1 MLSSSD
7 NVIAV
12 VARRGDDAPPV
23 PRPVYTSPPRTGS
36 TDDAPEESPADELGR
51 RQDRHNDDDCPP
63 PLSFL
68 SPPWVSLIL
77 PCPDGAFPYLT
88 PHMLRQC
95 FPARHY
101 PHLVLGIA
109 VRDTCVVP
117 AATSH
122 RKEGEDG
129 DTKKEP
135 TPNGGLAGTKRT
147 TNPRTAKKGHAFASA
162 SYHGGGSKTLVDPWL
177 LEYRRTIVP
186 TFDLWD
192 DGHYGKGNSPNGSGG
207 SQAATNGPKGK
218 GGNSKSASRGGGGGA
233 PPSFSATALPA
244 VSSNDKIWLKTPQGR
259 LPLSADAYMDAA
271 LHLTR
276 CGLGKSSEYVVPLF
290 DAIPPPPPTT
300 TTPLT
305 AKMTSSTR
313 TATTTATATTASSH
327 PSTAV
332 ASAKRKA
339 LAVQRCQNWHR
350 QCVQHIHDAAR
361 RRPQGGGSS
370 VVRVLA
376 PVVLDPTHRPSAP
389 TSRADYGENS
399 RGQVDDD
406 DDDDADDNEDDDLL
420 LRQLRDQRADDSD
433 EAEFDGSVLIG
444 WHALDAVQR
453 RHALQRWQ
461 EHRRHHHAAQP
472 DALIPA
478 HPDGDG
484 NGIEKKERGAAA
496 VVVVLKTRTLMQF
509 LDAAL
514 LERGAIARSGVL
526 VACDLPAVWSRNH
539 KAFVLRLPPPS
550 RPSQGDRNPP
560 VTASSRA
567 PEKTRTE
574 AAMGDSRSPKRPR
587 LDPNSECDQ
596 DKNGGNAKQ
605 GLLDE
610 NGCVNVS
617 PHCDGIDDGDV
628 SRHPWFRDASPVI
641 RGCPCATCRH
651 HTRAYIYHLV
661 CAKELLGEV
670 LLFVHNLHHI
680 LALVD
685 RINQDNVSTS
695 DSFTINEY
703 ITEQLPPTAAKER
716 GGKVLRN

>member
-1 MLSSSD
+1 MTTEEGEIMLSSSD
-7 NVIAV
+7 DEDVIV
-12 VARRGDDAPPV
+12 VVERRRGDDAPPA

-36 TDDAPEESPADELGR
+36 TDDAREDPSADELSFS
-51 RQDRHNDDDCPP
+51 P
-63 PLSFL
+63 PL
-68 SPPWVSLIL
+68 VSLIL

-95 FPARHY
+95 FPARRY

-117 AATSH
+117 TATGN
-122 RKEGEDG
+122 RKEEGG
-129 DTKKEP
+129 DTKKP
-135 TPNGGLAGTKRT
+135 TPNGGLAGKKRT

-162 SYHGGGSKTLVDPWL
+162 SNHGGGGKTLVDPWL

-192 DGHYGKGNSPNGSGG
+192 DGHDGNDNSPNDPGG
-207 SQAATNGPKGK
+207 SQAATSGSKGK
-218 GGNSKSASRGGGGGA
+218 GGSSSKATSRGGGGGGGA
-233 PPSFSATALPA
+233 PSSSSATALPA

-259 LPLSADAYMDAA
+259 LPLSADAYMEAA

-300 TTPLT
+300 TTT
-305 AKMTSSTR
+305 ATPAAKLASSTR
-313 TATTTATATTASSH
+313 TTTTASSSSF
-327 PSTAV
+327 PPTAV
-332 ASAKRKA
+332 ASAKRKVQ
-339 LAVQRCQNWHR
+339 AVQRCQNWYR
-350 QCVQHIHDAAR
+350 QCVQHTRDATR
-361 RRPQGGGSS
+361 RHAQGGSGGSSPSS

-376 PVVLDPTHRPSAP
+376 PVVLDPAHRPTPAP
-389 TSRADYGENS
+389 SRANNDESGR
-399 RGQVDDD
+399 RGDDDNGDDDNDDD
-406 DDDDADDNEDDDLL
+406 DDDLL
-420 LRQLRDQRADDSD
+420 HRQLLDQRADDSD
-433 EAEFDGSVLIG
+433 EAEFGGCVLIG
-444 WHALDAVQR
+444 WHALDDVQR
-453 RHALQRWQ
+453 NHVVKRWQ
-461 EHRRHHHAAQP
+461 EHRRHAAQP
-472 DALIPA
+472 VAPIPA
-478 HPDGDG
+478 DPNADG
-484 NGIEKKERGAAA
+484 NGFQKMDRGAAA
-496 VVVVLKTRTLMQF
+496 VVVLKTRNLMQF

-514 LERGAIARSGVL
+514 LESDAIVRSRVL
-526 VACDLPAVWSRNH
+526 VACDLPSVWSRNR

-550 RPSQGDRNPP
+550 RPTQGDGHRP
-560 VTASSRA
+560 VTASSWP

-574 AAMGDSRSPKRPR
+574 TATGDSRRPKRPR
-587 LDPNSECDQ
+587 IDPNSECDQ
-596 DKNGGNAKQ
+596 GW
-605 GLLDE
+605 LDE

-617 PHCDGIDDGDV
+617 PHCDDGDV

-670 LLFVHNLHHI
+670 LLFVHNLHHM

-695 DSFTINEY
+695 DSVTITEY
-703 ITEQLPPTAAKER
+703 ITDQLPTGRSEGTGR
-716 GGKVLRN
+716 